1 MAFSKNIYDQ
11 IKNTTKQDF
20 IKALKRDGFERDQS
34 SKQGA
39 ILVYRHEDG
48 RRVTVH
54 YHSQQAFGKHRLFL
68 MLQSAGWTTREDLRR
83 VKLIKK

>member
-1 MAFSKNIYDQ
+1 MAFSMHIYNQ

-20 IKALKRDGFERDQS
+20 IKALKRDGFVRDQL

-39 ILVYRHEDG
+39 ILVYMHEDG

-54 YHSQQAFGKHRLFL
+54 WHNRQSFGKHRLFL
-68 MLQSAGWTTREDLRR
+68 MLESAGWTTAVDLKR
-83 VKLIKK
+83 VGLVK